1 MSRYSIPAQDSR
13 LTVVVGWDNPL
24 ATFFAEVF
32 DPSIEDED
40 DAYVLWIGTALQA
53 IPTVAALQ
61 AQLAGWATLPAALVA
76 QLTREQQA
84 ATPPTT
90 LQRWALQLL
99 NGASPADKHP

>member
-1 MSRYSIPAQDSR
+1 LWKRIARHRATTLP
-13 LTVVVGWDNPL
+13 NL
-24 ATFFAEVF
+24 ATFFAQVC

-53 IPTVAALQ
+53 IPTVAVLQ

-84 ATPPTT
+84 ATPPTP

-99 NGASPADKHP
+99 NGASPAGGLP

>member
-1 MSRYSIPAQDSR
+1 MWKRTARRRATTLP
-13 LTVVVGWDNPL
+13 NL

-40 DAYVLWIGTALQA
+40 AAYVLWIGTALQA

-84 ATPPTT
+84 ATPPTP

-99 NGASPADKHP
+99 NGASPAGKLP